1 MVRAGAG
8 WWLQRRKWFLS
19 LPLSDTGNEILAP
32 LQRRRRLFTENYG
45 GDEFAPLFGIPLAS
59 TQTLFSRSKKKE
71 RRTQPPRHRHVAKQV
86 FGNIVSSRFVPSPL
100 PCPSF
105 LPRLTFPRPRFAT
118 ADRPPTT
125 SPRPHPHPSSSVLP
139 SHHALSLSFFLPSD
153 LFRRLRARLR
163 PFATRGAHPKAERTQ
178 DEEGPSFS
186 LSLSP
191 SSAH

>member
-19 LPLSDTGNEILAP
+19 LSLSDTGNEILAP

-125 SPRPHPHPSSSVLP
+125 SPRPHPHPSSSFLP
-139 SHHALSLSFFLPSD
+139 TMHSRFRSFFRPTSSD
-153 LFRRLRARLR
+153 AFGLDYGHLRLEALIPR
-163 PFATRGAHPKAERTQ
+163 PNERKTKENQ
-178 DEEGPSFS
+178 EGPSFS
-186 LSLSP
+186 LSP